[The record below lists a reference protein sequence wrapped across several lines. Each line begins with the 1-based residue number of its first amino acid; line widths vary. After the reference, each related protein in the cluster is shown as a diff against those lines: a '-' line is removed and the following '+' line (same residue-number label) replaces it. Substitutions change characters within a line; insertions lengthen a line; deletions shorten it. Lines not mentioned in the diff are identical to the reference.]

1 MVSEYEL
8 FQSRE
13 VIDLS
18 TKQASGK
25 NALYDNDGAI
35 KLQRVESPAK
45 VANKIAPDS
54 GRKMETPTIR
64 SQKETSE
71 SGSNYTKIKG
81 SDGSRGN
88 KSLDSGPIKK
98 FSEKFP
104 GYSTSKG
111 KEGSRGYET
120 LEAGSTMDSSGKV
133 TENPSGRVTEN
144 PTLKGKMEV
153 GRQGLIEDTPVFQ
166 IGGPLVKKNDLIV
179 RHCEDCGDCSS
190 DRVIIDLKINEL
202 IKLS

>member
-13 VIDLS
+13 VLDLS
-18 TKQASGK
+18 TKQASGNSAPDDK
-25 NALYDNDGAI
+25 DGAT
-35 KLQRVESPAK
+35 KLQSAESPAK
-45 VANKIAPDS
+45 VQNKIVPDS
-54 GRKMETPTIR
+54 ERKTETPTTR
-64 SQKETSE
+64 SKKEISE
-71 SGSNYTKIKG
+71 SGSEYTTIKG
-81 SDGSRGN
+81 SDGPSGR
-88 KSLDSGPIKK
+88 KSLDDGPIKIL
-98 FSEKFP
+98 SEKVP
-104 GYSTSKG
+104 GFSTPNG

-120 LEAGSTMDSSGKV
+120 LEAGSTKGSSGKI
-133 TENPSGRVTEN
+133 TENT
-144 PTLKGKMEV
+144 TLKDKMEV

-190 DRVIIDLKINEL
+190 DRVVIDLKINEL